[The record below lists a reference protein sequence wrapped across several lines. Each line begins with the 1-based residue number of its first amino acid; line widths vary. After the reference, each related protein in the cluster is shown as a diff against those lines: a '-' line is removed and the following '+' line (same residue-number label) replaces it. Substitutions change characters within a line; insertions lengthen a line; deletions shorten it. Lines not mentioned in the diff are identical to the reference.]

1 MEFSGLLYSINS
13 ILCAPGIDEMAISTQ
28 ATVHSAGDVVFAIK
42 EIYNWF
48 TSNYLIFIALAT
60 IIGGGKFL
68 TVELPGIARI
78 IKDFQTIKDEKRKND
93 AEITQL
99 ELDNLQKA
107 IDIEQRIK
115 ETGVDP
121 QILLNNIGI
130 LSACRQSM
138 QINPIE
144 SLATPITNATDEI
157 VETDDEEQ
165 EA

>member
-1 MEFSGLLYSINS
+1 M
-13 ILCAPGIDEMAISTQ
+13 
-28 ATVHSAGDVVFAIK
+28 
-42 EIYNWF
+42 
-48 TSNYLIFIALAT
+48 
-60 IIGGGKFL
+60 
-68 TVELPGIARI
+68 
-78 IKDFQTIKDEKRKND
+78 
-93 AEITQL
+93 

>member
-1 MEFSGLLYSINS
+1 MDTEELALSTLYDEILNFKLLHIPSDTRFWMVRTKKGYFYHEFI
-13 ILCAPGIDEMAISTQ
+13 
-28 ATVHSAGDVVFAIK
+28 
-42 EIYNWF
+42 
-48 TSNYLIFIALAT
+48 SNYLIFIALAT

-144 SLATPITNATDEI
+144 SLATPITNVTDEI

>member
-1 MEFSGLLYSINS
+1 M
-13 ILCAPGIDEMAISTQ
+13 
-28 ATVHSAGDVVFAIK
+28 K
-42 EIYNWF
+42 
-48 TSNYLIFIALAT
+48 
-60 IIGGGKFL
+60 
-68 TVELPGIARI
+68 
-78 IKDFQTIKDEKRKND
+78 KRKND

-144 SLATPITNATDEI
+144 SLATPITNVTDEI

>member
-1 MEFSGLLYSINS
+1 MNY
-13 ILCAPGIDEMAISTQ
+13 PKPVMK
-28 ATVHSAGDVVFAIK
+28 ATELEKMGFPR
-42 EIYNWF
+42 E
-48 TSNYLIFIALAT
+48 
-60 IIGGGKFL
+60 FL

-144 SLATPITNATDEI
+144 SLATPITNVTDEI